1 MSACAGRPVVAVEPL
16 APVSRFADSLRR
28 VSWFVALGQDLTDD
42 ERHEAA
48 DYVAAIGFP
57 GTTISAVADWR
68 AAEATTR
75 DDAWNRA
82 WWDAEERARHQL
94 LDAAKQRHGEHAVMT
109 ALSRVMLEASDVVM
123 GAASVAAAHSGVA
136 DPALARVA
144 AGAAAQAAYQA
155 ALALAAGTD
164 DMPPF
169 AIKFRLFA
177 AGRWPLGLVGN
188 DFRIF

>member
-123 GAASVAAAHSGVA
+123 GAASVAAAHERRGRSRTRARRRRGCGPGRVSG
-136 DPALARVA
+136 
-144 AGAAAQAAYQA
+144 
-155 ALALAAGTD
+155 GTG
-164 DMPPF
+164 P
-169 AIKFRLFA
+169 RRRH
-177 AGRWPLGLVGN
+177 G
-188 DFRIF
+188 